1 MNGWEPA
8 FIAWP
13 LTTAHVQILVQFA
26 VEHNLCISVAGTGH
40 DFLNRHSCNQGL
52 MIRTAL
58 LKEKNWDNQN
68 SVRFG
73 AGITFAEA
81 HQSASVNNRMVASGW
96 SISVG
101 IAGWSMGGGHGPFA
115 RGLGIGVDQIVEIEI
130 VTANASVLTLNAGGT
145 TIQDLDGTKTHSSS
159 TDFFWAIRG
168 GGASTWGI
176 VTAYTMHAYPIPSG
190 GLTKAI
196 YTGSLGNST
205 TLVSKF
211 SKHFTDWSSQLSHL
225 WSGLLFLYP
234 IVNTSNPVMPVSFTV
249 VVVYVYL
256 GCDNSTNFIQ
266 TWQELTQFDPS
277 FESIVVNFDNSWQLI
292 NSSDVE
298 NIIPVPWIAPSPTT
312 GLGGVP
318 SVLVESNFVDTL
330 SSLFTASFVKCLL
343 NISQCYGYQVYHDLT
358 DNSNKD
364 YNRTAV
370 APGMYSAVY
379 HLVFSGLDDIAT
391 LYGLG
396 DYSYFSESAF
406 ENPKWPSRYWGMDK
420 YQRLLSIKQSVDP
433 NNIFWCNH
441 CIGDSY
447 NQ

>member
-1 MNGWEPA
+1 
-8 FIAWP
+8 
-13 LTTAHVQILVQFA
+13 
-26 VEHNLCISVAGTGH
+26 
-40 DFLNRHSCNQGL
+40 
-52 MIRTAL
+52 
-58 LKEKNWDNQN
+58 
-68 SVRFG
+68 
-73 AGITFAEA
+73 
-81 HQSASVNNRMVASGW
+81 
-96 SISVG
+96 
-101 IAGWSMGGGHGPFA
+101 
-115 RGLGIGVDQIVEIEI
+115 
-130 VTANASVLTLNAGGT
+130 
-145 TIQDLDGTKTHSSS
+145 
-159 TDFFWAIRG
+159 
-168 GGASTWGI
+168 
-176 VTAYTMHAYPIPSG
+176 
-190 GLTKAI
+190 
-196 YTGSLGNST
+196 
-205 TLVSKF
+205 
-211 SKHFTDWSSQLSHL
+211 
-225 WSGLLFLYP
+225 
-234 IVNTSNPVMPVSFTV
+234 MPVSFTV

-256 GCDNSTNFIQ
+256 GCENSTNFIQ

-277 FESIVVNFDNSWQLI
+277 FESIIVNFDNSWQLI